1 MRKRSILLLAGVVAL
16 LGTLVIGPAAT
27 AGPERTSAG
36 TVVLIHDQ
44 EPPNLQNNWVGNGTL
59 ATAYILNNIWYGGQ
73 IRDGNAGWA
82 VRNFASKPKLVKSNP
97 HTVQITFAKNAQWSD
112 GKPMT
117 GADFRATWQV
127 NINPNFNVNDRTGW
141 SSIKSVVAKGK
152 TATIVFKN
160 PYADWENLV
169 STGLYQAAAVTG
181 KDMNQTFLN
190 SIPVSSGPWKFDSWQ
205 KGVQIAVVRNP
216 RFKVGA
222 PMKLDRVVWKYILD
236 TNARFQAIK
245 ANEGQAT
252 ESQAQL
258 QVADFLNNKSY
269 TVHAGAGYSFEHIDI
284 QFGPKGHPALKQRFV
299 RQALISGI
307 NRAQIAGTLY
317 KTIYP
322 GLKPLQSTV
331 FFPVDKQYYKPN
343 YQKWSF
349 NQQNV
354 INLLKKGGCTGGP
367 DKPSA
372 GNSNI
377 FSCPGTGKLSFRF
390 FTTTGNQLRAL
401 TFEIMQAQLKSVGI
415 EIVPRFQTSGVLF
428 GTTRPSRDW
437 DLMMFGF
444 SSSPS
449 WSISALTPEYGC
461 GGDDN
466 EMAYCNR
473 KVTAIFSKIERT
485 LDANERAKLANMAE
499 SKYMVNDVA
508 TIPLFAK
515 PFYLIGT
522 TKLKGLVWNPT
533 SEGYP
538 WNVNGWSYTS

>member
-82 VRNFASKPKLVKSNP
+82 LRNFASKPKLVKSNP

-307 NRAQIAGTLY
+307 NRSQIAGTLY

-372 GNSNI
+372 SNSDI

-401 TFEIMQAQLKSVGI
+401 TFEIMQKQLKSVGI

>member
-1 MRKRSILLLAGVVAL
+1 MRKRSILLLAGAVAL
-16 LGTLVIGPAAT
+16 IGSLVIGPAAT

-73 IRDGNAGWA
+73 IRDANAAWA
-82 VRNFASKPKLVKSNP
+82 LRNFASKPKLIKSSP
-97 HTVQITFAKNAQWSD
+97 QTVQITFSDKAVWSD

-117 GADFRATWQV
+117 GADFKATWQAS
-127 NINPNFNVNDRTGW
+127 INPANNVNDRTGY
-141 SSIKSVVAKGK
+141 SSIKSVTAKGK
-152 TATIVFKN
+152 SAIVVYKQ
-160 PYADWENLV
+160 PYADWENNV
-169 STGLYQAAAVTG
+169 STGVYPAHIINGQNMN
-181 KDMNQTFLN
+181 DMFLN
-190 SIPVSSGPWKFDSWQ
+190 SLPVSSGPWKFDSWQ
-205 KGVQIAVVRNP
+205 KGVQISVSRNTK
-216 RFKVGA
+216 FKVG
-222 PMKLDRVVWKYILD
+222 PQMKLDRVVWKYILD

-245 ANEGQAT
+245 ANEAQAT

-269 TVHAGAGYSFEHIDI
+269 SVHAGAGYSFEHIDI
-284 QFGPKGHPALKQRFV
+284 EFGPKGHPALKQRFV

-307 NRAQIAGTLY
+307 NRSQIASTLY

-349 NQQNV
+349 NQQRV
-354 INLLKKGGCTGGP
+354 IDLLKKGGCTGGP

-372 GNSNI
+372 SNSNI

-401 TFEIMQAQLKSVGI
+401 TFEIMQKQLKSVGI
-415 EIVPRFQTSGVLF
+415 EIVPRFQTSGTLF

-473 KVTAIFSKIERT
+473 KVTAAFSKIERT
-485 LDANERAKLANMAE
+485 LDATQRAQIANATE
-499 SKYMVNDVA
+499 AKYMVNDVA

-515 PFYLIGT
+515 PFYVIAT
-522 TKLKGLVWNPT
+522 AKLKGIGWNPT

-538 WNVNGWSYTS
+538 WNVSTWSYTS

>member
-1 MRKRSILLLAGVVAL
+1 
-16 LGTLVIGPAAT
+16 
-27 AGPERTSAG
+27 
-36 TVVLIHDQ
+36 
-44 EPPNLQNNWVGNGTL
+44 
-59 ATAYILNNIWYGGQ
+59 
-73 IRDGNAGWA
+73 
-82 VRNFASKPKLVKSNP
+82 
-97 HTVQITFAKNAQWSD
+97 
-112 GKPMT
+112 
-117 GADFRATWQV
+117 V

-152 TATIVFKN
+152 TATIVFKS

-258 QVADFLNNKSY
+258 QVADFLNDKSY

-372 GNSNI
+372 SNSDI

-401 TFEIMQAQLKSVGI
+401 TFEIMQKQLKSVGI

>member
-82 VRNFASKPKLVKSNP
+82 LRNFASKPKLVKSNP

-117 GADFRATWQV
+117 GADFKATWQV

-190 SIPVSSGPWKFDSWQ
+190 SIPISSGPWKFDSWQ

-372 GNSNI
+372 SNGDI

-401 TFEIMQAQLKSVGI
+401 TFEIMQKQLKSVGI

-473 KVTAIFSKIERT
+473 KVTAIFSKIEKT

-533 SEGYP
+533 QEGYP

>member
-82 VRNFASKPKLVKSNP
+82 LRNFASKPKLVKSNP

-117 GADFRATWQV
+117 GADFKATWQV

-372 GNSNI
+372 SNSDI

-401 TFEIMQAQLKSVGI
+401 TFEIMQKQLKSVGI

-473 KVTAIFSKIERT
+473 KVTAIFAKIERT